1 MDMVMVQ
8 AVQGHDETC
17 AGFLEEE
24 ALKGWESP
32 VSRKEQGS
40 ILSSR

>member
-1 MDMVMVQ
+1 MVQ
-8 AVQGHDETC
+8 AVQGHGETC

-24 ALKGWESP
+24 ALKGWENP